1 MPPPAPLQ
9 SFPRRPG
16 EGAGKAAEAEEEEG
30 EEKEEEEEEEEEEAA
45 YWNPPH
51 HS

>member
-16 EGAGKAAEAEEEEG
+16 EGAGKAAE
-30 EEKEEEEEEEEEEAA
+30 EEEEEAA
-45 YWNPPH
+45 AEKEAGPEHEDARGDDPGFL
-51 HS
+51 